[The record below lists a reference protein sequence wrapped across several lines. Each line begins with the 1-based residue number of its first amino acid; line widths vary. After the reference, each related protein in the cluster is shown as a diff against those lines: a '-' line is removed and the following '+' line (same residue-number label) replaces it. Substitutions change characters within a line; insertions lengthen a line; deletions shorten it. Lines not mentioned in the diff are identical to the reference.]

1 MSIYDIQL
9 KTIDEEI
16 ISLRKYEGKV
26 LLIVNVASKW
36 GFTPQYNE
44 LEALY
49 KKFGNEK
56 FEILGFPCNQF
67 GSQEPGGNQ
76 EIKSFCKSSFGVEF
90 PMFEKVDVKGPNAHP
105 LFKHLCEEKRGL
117 LGEAIKWNF
126 TKFLVDGSGKVV
138 DRFAPATAPLKL
150 EKKIEELIKSI

>member
-1 MSIYDIQL
+1 
-9 KTIDEEI
+9 
-16 ISLRKYEGKV
+16 
-26 LLIVNVASKW
+26 
-36 GFTPQYNE
+36 
-44 LEALY
+44 
-49 KKFGNEK
+49 
-56 FEILGFPCNQF
+56 
-67 GSQEPGGNQ
+67 
-76 EIKSFCKSSFGVEF
+76 
-90 PMFEKVDVKGPNAHP
+90 MFEKVDVKGPNAHP